1 MLSTKRAR
9 HARTSSYS
17 PRHARPSHLPA
28 KMAAAGAAGGILIPT
43 AMAAPAFAA
52 DRQSTAVRVAGPG
65 HPVQPGRAPVSFRM
79 QSHGSYVDGA
89 TVELQI
95 PEGNGWRTVAKGSTG
110 SDGLGH
116 GSVAVN
122 RNTKVRAFY
131 RGSSA
136 RMPATSSAVTVAVTS
151 FGQEVVDEAARHR
164 GAPYQYGATGPSAFD
179 CSGFTRYVY
188 SRFGKDLPH
197 NAAGQRDSTQA
208 VDRSQMRVGDLV
220 FLDGNNHVGIYAGND
235 SMWDAPH
242 SGTEVTLR
250 RIYSSSYTVGRV
262 A

>member
-1 MLSTKRAR
+1 MLSSKRAR

-28 KMAAAGAAGGILIPT
+28 KVAAAGAVGGILIPT

-52 DRQSTAVRVAGPG
+52 ARQSTALRVAGPA
-65 HPVQPGRAPVSFRM
+65 HPVEPGNAPVSFRM
-79 QSHGSYVDGA
+79 HSGSSDVDGA
-89 TVELQI
+89 TVELQVA
-95 PEGNGWRTVAKGSTG
+95 EGGGWRTVAKGSTG
-110 SDGLGH
+110 SNGLGH
-116 GSVAVN
+116 GSVPV
-122 RNTKVRAFY
+122 RRDTKVRAFY
-131 RGSSA
+131 RGTSA
-136 RMPATSSAVTVAVTS
+136 RMPATSSAVTVTVDS
-151 FGQEVVDEAARHR
+151 LGQQVVAEASRHR
-164 GAPYQYGATGPSAFD
+164 GAPYRYGATGPNAFD

-188 SRFGKDLPH
+188 SRFGRSLPH
-197 NAAGQRDSTQA
+197 NAASQRNDTQA
-208 VDRSQMRVGDLV
+208 VSRSDMRVGDLV